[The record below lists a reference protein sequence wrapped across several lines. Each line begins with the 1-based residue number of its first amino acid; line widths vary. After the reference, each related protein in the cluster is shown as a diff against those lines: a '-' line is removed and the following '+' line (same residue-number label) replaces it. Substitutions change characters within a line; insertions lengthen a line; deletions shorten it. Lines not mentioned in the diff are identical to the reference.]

1 MGKCGKN
8 KNVGNVGKRN
18 VGNVGK
24 KKTVGNIEFL
34 SLKGKDR
41 VIKRGIFLEVVEY
54 QKVVFYYMQV
64 FTSVIKF
71 VRRLI

>member
-1 MGKCGKN
+1 MGKIKTWEMLEN
-8 KNVGNVGKRN
+8 KKILETWEN
-18 VGNVGK
+18 
-24 KKTVGNIEFL
+24 KTVGNIEFL

-64 FTSVIKF
+64 FTSFIKF